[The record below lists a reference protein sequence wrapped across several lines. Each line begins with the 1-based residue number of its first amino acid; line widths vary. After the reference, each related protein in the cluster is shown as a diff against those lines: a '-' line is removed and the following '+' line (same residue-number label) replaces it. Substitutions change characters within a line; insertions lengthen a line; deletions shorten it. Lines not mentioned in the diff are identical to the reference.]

1 MSDNIDSA
9 NELKRELAAKV
20 VDRILSDASFR
31 QAIKTDPDGA
41 MQSEFGA
48 EWTSLLSS
56 LNSPEVSGY
65 LESAPIEE
73 VGVDTNCC
81 QGATCVYTY

>member
-1 MSDNIDSA
+1 MSDNTNV

-41 MQSEFGA
+41 MQSEFGT
-48 EWTSLLSS
+48 EWHSLLES
-56 LNSPEVSGY
+56 LSSPEVSGY
-65 LESAPIEE
+65 SVAEPVADADS
-73 VGVDTNCC
+73 NCC
-81 QGATCVYTY
+81 QGATCIDSY